1 MLNRRKRI
9 KPWLP
14 ILIIFCILV
23 SAYVGAVLVS
33 PYFSE
38 FHPDIVEN
46 EIRQSKFIEYKVD
59 KPVEKHVEPVVE
71 VVEPPKPTTVT
82 AKITHYCACSICNG
96 KWSWT
101 EDGVNY
107 SKTATDLVIYDGL
120 DGNYC
125 AATFGKLGD
134 IITINGVDYKIVD
147 RMQSKSGYK
156 IDIFVGAGHDKCME
170 LGTYKA
176 EVAL

>member
-1 MLNRRKRI
+1 MNK
-9 KPWLP
+9 KWLTV
-14 ILIIFCILV
+14 LFTLCILV

-46 EIRQSKFIEYKVD
+46 EIRQCKFIEYIVA
-59 KPVEKHVEPVVE
+59 KPTKKHMDVVEEVVE
-71 VVEPPKPTTVT
+71 VVKPSKPTTVT
-82 AKITHYCACSICNG
+82 AKVTHYCACSICNG